1 MTEVK
6 KTGITQE
13 QWDLMLEQG
22 TPETVLNSMFRI
34 KGTRGVKNINF
45 APTETQDTYREMES
59 LAKSC
64 ERFER
69 DGIEYQVGVYC
80 HKVPV
85 KKQD

>member
-1 MTEVK
+1 MTNN
-6 KTGITQE
+6 KTAITQE
-13 QWDLMLEQG
+13 KWDLMLASG
-22 TPETVLNSMFRI
+22 TPLEVLEDMFRI

-45 APTETQDTYREMES
+45 APIETQDTYREMES